1 MNTNV
6 VPSDVFVV
14 IKTDDPRFNSVNAR
28 DLHGALDVRRDF
40 SNWIKGRIEQYGF
53 VEGEDFVI
61 AEPAY
66 EAVAPVASEVL
77 LAKSGKQNEF
87 DMNAEIAHETDSGV
101 ARDVLLAKFGEQN
114 PLYMNDDSVANA
126 NSSTY
131 NASVSSNDVFE
142 QKDARGGSNRVDYI
156 ISVDMAKELAMIEAN
171 DIGRRVRRYFIAA
184 EKELVKRMRDEY
196 VTAIANKDAEIA
208 KKDARLAGVDAYLV
222 ESMVRSKQLRRRI
235 DNLTAI
241 IDDPNHEKAETRK
254 RLIAKG
260 DSEAHAGISS
270 EVDEII
276 REVIDLRDEFKRYY
290 PLAVKL
296 GNRLKV
302 VEREEAQIACLSSG
316 QRVVASLNAVI
327 EILSKTHHKNRKIT
341 LNDRIMPGD
350 IMFDTYD

>member
-1 MNTNV
+1 MNTNI

-28 DLHGALDVRRDF
+28 DLHGALEVGKDF
-40 SNWIKGRIEQYGF
+40 STWIKGRIDQYGF
-53 VEGEDFVI
+53 IEGEDFMI

-77 LAKSGKQNEF
+77 LAKVGEQNSP
-87 DMNAEIAHETDSGV
+87 DMSANGV
-101 ARDVLLAKFGEQN
+101 ANETLLPKFGEQN
-114 PLYMNDDSVANA
+114 GNNMSGDSDVDAEI
-126 NSSTY
+126 STCDVI
-131 NASVSSNDVFE
+131 VSSE
-142 QKDARGGSNRVDYI
+142 GEKYQKDARGGSNRIDYI

-196 VTAIANKDAEIA
+196 ATAIANKDAEIA
-208 KKDARLAGVDAYLV
+208 KKDARLAGVDTYLV
-222 ESMVRSKQLRRRI
+222 ESMVRSKRLRRRI